1 MTTRREVLGAAVA
14 LGVLPPL
21 SFARAAASVALP
33 MTFKADRVLVDERFD
48 EARIMAQQLRQSGM
62 TVMTLPRDVLALWYD
77 HLRPGLLD
85 GSIKSVAGITDEAGV
100 FLLRTLAADHRL
112 RPLDRALHGL
122 APREAALSQPLVSW
136 VLAVP
141 GAGRS

>member
-1 MTTRREVLGAAVA
+1 MTTRRELLGVAVA

-21 SFARAAASVALP
+21 TFARATASVAQPLA
-33 MTFKADRVLVDERFD
+33 FKADRVLVDERFD
-48 EARIMAQQLRQSGM
+48 EARVMAQQWRQAGM
-62 TVMTLPRDVLALWYD
+62 TIMTLPRDVLALWYD
-77 HLRPGLLD
+77 HLRPGLSD
-85 GSIKSVAGITDEAGV
+85 GSIRSLAGITDEAGL

-112 RPLDRALHGL
+112 HPLDQSLRGL
-122 APREAALSQPLVSW
+122 APSDAAVSQPLVSW

>member
-1 MTTRREVLGAAVA
+1 LGAAVA

-62 TVMTLPRDVLALWYD
+62 TVMTLPRDVLARHRSFPGNRPSTTLLLQALTPRSLGALIALYEHRVFTSGALW
-77 HLRPGLLD
+77 
-85 GSIKSVAGITDEAGV
+85 GIN
-100 FLLRTLAADHRL
+100 
-112 RPLDRALHGL
+112 
-122 APREAALSQPLVSW
+122 
-136 VLAVP
+136 
-141 GAGRS
+141 